1 MILIIKIAAVTH
13 FINNINDVKQTIM
26 AIMMM
31 SVTVVTMI
39 LIMIVAVVCTE
50 LRTLSFTTGF
60 FFAITF
66 VARFVETSECV
77 IEKQREMFYC
87 D

>member
-1 MILIIKIAAVTH
+1 MILIIKIPVVTH

-39 LIMIVAVVCTE
+39 LIMIVEVVCTQ
-50 LRTLSFTTGF
+50 LRTLPLTTVF
-60 FFAITF
+60 FFLLL
-66 VARFVETSECV
+66 RLWHGL
-77 IEKQREMFYC
+77 
-87 D
+87 